1 MSANRDFLGPFQLVR
16 LIRSGTTTQVWEA
29 IKQDASRENRVRLAL
44 KVLNQEYRND
54 KLQIGRLKHEA
65 NVGQDLRDP
74 GHPNVIE
81 VYEFHELYSLPFIS
95 MELFNARNLKIE
107 LRENPNQ
114 VAMNLDKIVPQCALG
129 IRHMHQQGW
138 VHCDIKPDN
147 FLADDEGNVKL
158 IDFSIAERLNKGGIL
173 SGLFGGR
180 RPKTI
185 RGTRSYMSP
194 EQIRRRPVDH
204 RSDIYSFGCTLYEL
218 MSGRTPFTAN
228 NPDELLSKHLYA
240 SPPSL
245 MAVSGATEEMAN
257 LVSRMMAKKAEE
269 RPQSIDDFLYEFKN
283 ISIFRAGKR
292 PVASTDE

>member
-1 MSANRDFLGPFQLVR
+1 MSSNRDFLGPFQLVR

-29 IKQDASRENRVRLAL
+29 IKQDASRENRERLAL
-44 KVLNQEYRND
+44 KVLNQEYRKD

-65 NVGQDLRDP
+65 KVGQDLRTP
-74 GHPNVIE
+74 SHPNVIE

-107 LRENPNQ
+107 LRENPNR

-147 FLADDEGNVKL
+147 FLANDEGNVKL
-158 IDFSIAERLNKGGIL
+158 IDFSIAERLRKKGLL
-173 SGLFGGR
+173 SGIFGH
-180 RPKTI
+180 RPRTI
-185 RGTRSYMSP
+185 QGTRSYMSP
-194 EQIRRRPVDH
+194 EQIRRRAMDQ

-218 MSGRTPFTAN
+218 LSGRTPFTAN

-245 MAVSGATEEMAN
+245 MAVSGATEEMAG
-257 LVSRMMAKKAEE
+257 LVARMMAKKAED
-269 RPQSIDDFLYEFKN
+269 RPQSIDDFLYEFKS

-292 PVASTDE
+292 PVATSDD